1 MDKIRQILINIKKTL
16 IICYHTLIHLI
27 IIKDFDFFYGLPV
40 QMQSIK
46 TKLKVNN
53 KQKTILAKHAGVARH
68 AYNWGLAN
76 CIAEYKET
84 KKRPSAITLHKRL
97 VAKVKS
103 ENPWYYEVSKCAPQ
117 QALRDL
123 DRAFKNFLTLPKSGF
138 PNFKKKGRKDS
149 FYLEGS
155 IKILKGN
162 YIKLP
167 RIGIVKTYE
176 ILPSAPVKNVRISKR
191 AGDWYISFKYDE
203 CQPKAMTKKRAII
216 GVDVGINALA
226 TCSYGTTYANVK
238 AYKQSKKRLTLYQR
252 RVQKKEPGSKN
263 RLKAVKRLAKAHKK
277 VADIR
282 ADALHKLTTW
292 LAKNHSTIVI
302 EDLNVSGML
311 KNHKLAS
318 AIADCGFYE
327 FRRQLT
333 YKCEW
338 YGSELIIA
346 DRFYPSSQICSHCGH
361 QQKMPLSERTYNCAN
376 CGFQA
381 DRDFNAAV
389 NLENYARQ

>member
-1 MDKIRQILINIKKTL
+1 
-16 IICYHTLIHLI
+16 
-27 IIKDFDFFYGLPV
+27 
-40 QMQSIK
+40 MQSIK

-53 KQKTILAKHAGVARH
+53 YQKTILAKHAGVARH
-68 AYNWGLAN
+68 AYNWGLTT
-76 CIAEYKET
+76 CITEYELT
-84 KKRPSAITLHKRL
+84 KKRPSAVTLHKRL
-97 VAKVKS
+97 VAEVKS
-103 ENPWYYEVSKCAPQ
+103 QNPWYYEVSKCAPQ

-123 DRAFKNFLTLPKSGF
+123 DRAFKNFLTIPKRGF
-138 PNFKKKGRKDS
+138 PKFKKKGKKDS

-155 IKILKGN
+155 IKIIQGN

-176 ILPSAPVKNVRISKR
+176 ILPSVPVKNVRISKR
-191 AGDWYISFKYDE
+191 AGDWYISFKYDY
-203 CQPKAMTKKRAII
+203 QPNPTTKERDII

-226 TCSYGTTYANVK
+226 TCSDGSRFANVK
-238 AYKQSKKRLTLYQR
+238 AYKQAKKRLARYQR
-252 RVQKKEPGSKN
+252 RVNKKDPGSKN
-263 RLKAVKRLAKAHKK
+263 RRKGVKKLAKAHKK

-327 FRRQLT
+327 FKRQLT

-338 YGSELIIA
+338 YGSKLVIA
-346 DRFYPSSQICSHCGH
+346 DRFYPSSQICSHCGY
-361 QQKMPLSERTYNCAN
+361 QQKMPLSARTYECGN
-376 CGFQA
+376 CGFHV

-389 NLENYARQ
+389 NLENYVHQ

>member
-1 MDKIRQILINIKKTL
+1 
-16 IICYHTLIHLI
+16 
-27 IIKDFDFFYGLPV
+27 
-40 QMQSIK
+40 MQSIK

-68 AYNWGLAN
+68 AYNWGLAT
-76 CIAEYKET
+76 CISEYKET
-84 KKRPSAITLHKRL
+84 KQRLSAITLHKRL
-97 VAKVKS
+97 VAEVKS

-123 DRAFKNFLTLPKSGF
+123 DRGFKNFLTIPKSGF
-138 PNFKKKGRKDS
+138 PKFKKKGKKDS

-155 IKILKGN
+155 IKILQGN
-162 YIKLP
+162 YIQLP

-176 ILPSAPVKNVRISKR
+176 ILPSVPVQNVTISKK
-191 AGDWYISFKYDE
+191 ADSWYISFKYDE
-203 CQPKAMTKKRAII
+203 RPNHTRKKRGII
-216 GVDVGINALA
+216 GVDVGINTLA
-226 TCSYGTTYANVK
+226 TCSDGTTYANVK
-238 AYKQSKKRLTLYQR
+238 AYKQSKKRRTRYQR
-252 RVQKKEPGSKN
+252 RVNKKEPGSKN
-263 RLKAVKRLAKAHKK
+263 RAKALKKLAKIHKK

-292 LAKNHSTIVI
+292 LAKNHSVIVI

-327 FRRQLT
+327 FKRQLT

-346 DRFYPSSQICSHCGH
+346 DRFYPSSQLCSQCGH
-361 QQKMPLSERTYNCAN
+361 QQKMPLSARRYECSN
-376 CGFQA
+376 CGFEA
-381 DRDFNAAV
+381 DRDFNAA
-389 NLENYARQ
+389 

>member
-1 MDKIRQILINIKKTL
+1 
-16 IICYHTLIHLI
+16 
-27 IIKDFDFFYGLPV
+27 
-40 QMQSIK
+40 MQSIK
-46 TKLKVNN
+46 TKLKLNN

-68 AYNWGLAN
+68 AYNWGLAT
-76 CIAEYKET
+76 CISEYEST

-97 VAKVKS
+97 VAEVKS
-103 ENPWYYEVSKCAPQ
+103 QNPWYYEVSKCAPQ

-123 DRAFKNFLTLPKSGF
+123 EKAFKNFLTIRGRGF
-138 PNFKKKGRKDS
+138 PKFKKKGKKDS

-162 YIKLP
+162 YIQLP
-167 RIGIVKTYE
+167 RIGIIKTYE
-176 ILPSAPVKNVRISKR
+176 ILPSVPVKNVRVSKR
-191 AGDWYISFKYDE
+191 ADNWYISFKYDN
-203 CQPKAMTKKRAII
+203 QPTHTAKQRDII
-216 GVDVGINALA
+216 GVDVGINTLA
-226 TCSYGTTYANVK
+226 TCSDGTPFANRK
-238 AYKQSKKRLTLYQR
+238 AYQQAKKRLRSYQR
-252 RVQKKEPGSKN
+252 RVNKKEPGSKN
-263 RLKAVKRLAKAHKK
+263 RDKAVKRLAILHKK

-282 ADALHKLTTW
+282 ADALHQLTTW

-327 FRRQLT
+327 FKRQLT

-338 YGSELIIA
+338 YGSQLVIA
-346 DRFYPSSQICSHCGH
+346 DRFYPSSQLCSQCGH
-361 QQKMPLSERTYNCAN
+361 QQKMPLSSRRYECSN
-376 CGFQA
+376 CGFEA

-389 NLENYARQ
+389 NLENYVSQ

>member
-1 MDKIRQILINIKKTL
+1 MKS
-16 IICYHTLIHLI
+16 
-27 IIKDFDFFYGLPV
+27 F
-40 QMQSIK
+40 K
-46 TKLKVNN
+46 TKLKL
-53 KQKTILAKHAGVARH
+53 KLQQKTILAKHAGVARH
-68 AYNWGLAN
+68 AYNWGLAT
-76 CIAEYKET
+76 CIKEYEET

-97 VAKVKS
+97 VAEVKS
-103 ENPWYYEVSKCAPQ
+103 INPWYYEVSKCAPQ

-123 DRAFKNFLTLPKSGF
+123 ERAFKNFLTIPKRGF
-138 PNFKKKGRKDS
+138 PVFKKKGKKDS

-176 ILPSAPVKNVRISKR
+176 ILPSVLIKNVTISKR
-191 AGDWYISFKYDE
+191 ADSWYISFKYDLE
-203 CQPKAMTKKRAII
+203 PAPNSPVKKRAVI
-216 GVDVGINALA
+216 GVDVGINTLA
-226 TCSYGTTYANVK
+226 TCSDGTTYANVK
-238 AYKQSKKRLTLYQR
+238 AYKQAKKRLVRHQR
-252 RVQKKEPGSKN
+252 AVSKKVIGSKN
-263 RLKAVKRLAKAHKK
+263 RIKAVKRLAKAHKK

-282 ADALHKLTTW
+282 ADTLHKITTW

-327 FRRQLT
+327 FKRQLT

-338 YGSELIIA
+338 YGSELVIA

-361 QQKMPLSERTYNCAN
+361 QQKMSLSMRTYKCGH
-376 CGFQA
+376 CGFTA

>member
-1 MDKIRQILINIKKTL
+1 
-16 IICYHTLIHLI
+16 
-27 IIKDFDFFYGLPV
+27 
-40 QMQSIK
+40 MQSIK

-53 KQKTILAKHAGVARH
+53 QQKTILAKHAGIARH
-68 AYNWGLAN
+68 AYNWGLAT
-76 CIAEYKET
+76 CICEYESS
-84 KKRPSAITLHKRL
+84 KKRLSAITLHKRL
-97 VAKVKS
+97 VREVKS

-123 DRAFKNFLTLPKSGF
+123 HRAFKNFLSIPKCGF
-138 PNFKKKGRKDS
+138 PKFKKKGKKDS

-155 IKILKGN
+155 IKILEGN

-176 ILPSAPVKNVRISKR
+176 ILPSVPVKNVRISKR
-191 AGDWYISFKYDE
+191 AGDWYISFKYE
-203 CQPKAMTKKRAII
+203 QQPKQTTKERDII
-216 GVDVGINALA
+216 GVDIGINALA
-226 TCSYGTTYANVK
+226 TCSDGTKFANKK
-238 AYKQSKKRLTLYQR
+238 AYKQAKKRLTRYQR
-252 RVQKKEPGSKN
+252 RVNKKELGSKN
-263 RLKAVKRLAKAHKK
+263 RAKAIKKLAKLHKK
-277 VADIR
+277 ISDIR
-282 ADALHKLTTW
+282 AYALHKLTTW

-327 FRRQLT
+327 FKRQLI

-338 YGSELIIA
+338 YGSELVIA

-361 QQKMPLSERTYNCAN
+361 QQKMPLNVRTYECSN
-376 CGFQA
+376 CGFQS

-389 NLENYARQ
+389 NERKLCE

>member
-1 MDKIRQILINIKKTL
+1 
-16 IICYHTLIHLI
+16 
-27 IIKDFDFFYGLPV
+27 
-40 QMQSIK
+40 MQSIK

-53 KQKTILAKHAGVARH
+53 YQKTILAKHAGVARH

-76 CIAEYKET
+76 CITEYEST

-97 VAKVKS
+97 VREVKS

-123 DRAFKNFLTLPKSGF
+123 EKAFKNFLTIPKRGF
-138 PNFKKKGRKDS
+138 PKFKKKGKKDS

-155 IKILKGN
+155 LKILKGN

-176 ILPSAPVKNVRISKR
+176 ILPSYRVKNVRISKR
-191 AGDWYISFKYDE
+191 AGDWYISFKYE
-203 CQPKAMTKKRAII
+203 ERPNQTTKERDII

-226 TCSYGTTYANVK
+226 TCSDGTKFANVK
-238 AYKQSKKRLTLYQR
+238 AYKQAKKRLTRYQR

-263 RLKAVKRLAKAHKK
+263 RAKAVKRLAKAHKK

-282 ADALHKLTTW
+282 ADALNKVTTW

-327 FRRQLT
+327 FKRQLI

-338 YGSELIIA
+338 YGSKLVIA

-361 QQKMPLSERTYNCAN
+361 QQRMPLNVRTYECIN
-376 CGFQA
+376 CGFQS

>member
-1 MDKIRQILINIKKTL
+1 MK
-16 IICYHTLIHLI
+16 
-27 IIKDFDFFYGLPV
+27 
-40 QMQSIK
+40 SIK

-53 KQKTILAKHAGVARH
+53 YQKTILAKHAGVARH
-68 AYNWGLAN
+68 AYNWGLAT
-76 CIAEYKET
+76 CIYEYKST
-84 KKRPSAITLHKRL
+84 KKRPSAITLHQRL
-97 VAKVKS
+97 VAEVKS
-103 ENPWYYEVSKCAPQ
+103 TNPWYYEVSKCAPQ

-123 DRAFKNFLTLPKSGF
+123 DRAFKNFLTIPQRGF
-138 PNFKKKGRKDS
+138 PKFKKKGKKDS

-155 IKILKGN
+155 IKILQGN
-162 YIKLP
+162 YIQLP

-176 ILPSAPVKNVRISKR
+176 ILPSVPVKNVTISKR
-191 AGDWYISFKYDE
+191 ADNWYISFKYDE
-203 CQPKAMTKKRAII
+203 CQPKPPSKKRDII
-216 GVDVGINALA
+216 GVDVGINTLA
-226 TCSYGTTYANVK
+226 TCSDGTKYTNVK
-238 AYKQSKKRLTLYQR
+238 AYKQAKKRLNRYQR
-252 RVQKKEPGSKN
+252 RVKKKELGSKN
-263 RLKAVKRLAKAHKK
+263 RAKAVKRLAKAHKK

-327 FRRQLT
+327 FKRQLT

-338 YGSELIIA
+338 YSSKLVIA
-346 DRFYPSSQICSHCGH
+346 DRFYPSSQICSQCGH
-361 QQKMPLSERTYNCAN
+361 RQKMPLSMRTYECRN
-376 CGFQA
+376 CGFEA

-389 NLENYARQ
+389 NLENYVHQ

>member
-1 MDKIRQILINIKKTL
+1 
-16 IICYHTLIHLI
+16 
-27 IIKDFDFFYGLPV
+27 
-40 QMQSIK
+40 MQSIK

-53 KQKTILAKHAGVARH
+53 YQKTILAKHVGVARH
-68 AYNWGLAN
+68 AYNWGLAT
-76 CIAEYKET
+76 CITEYKST
-84 KKRPSAITLHKRL
+84 KKRPSAVTLHKRL
-97 VAKVKS
+97 VAQVKS
-103 ENPWYYEVSKCAPQ
+103 QNPWYYEVSKCAPQ

-123 DRAFKNFLTLPKSGF
+123 EKAFKNFLSIPQRGF
-138 PNFKKKGRKDS
+138 PKFKKKGKKDS

-155 IKILKGN
+155 INILKGN

-176 ILPSAPVKNVRISKR
+176 ILPSVPIKNVRISKKVD
-191 AGDWYISFKYDE
+191 GWYISFKYDGE
-203 CQPKAMTKKRAII
+203 PTPTAKERDII

-226 TCSYGTTYANVK
+226 TCSDGTTYPNVK
-238 AYKQSKKRLTLYQR
+238 AYKQAQKRRTRYQR
-252 RVQKKEPGSKN
+252 RVNKKEPGSKN
-263 RLKAVKRLAKAHKK
+263 RAKAIKKLAKIHKK

-282 ADALHKLTTW
+282 ADALHKVTTW

-327 FRRQLT
+327 FKRQLI

-361 QQKMPLSERTYNCAN
+361 QQKMPLHKRTYECSN

-389 NLENYARQ
+389 NLENYVHQ

>member
-1 MDKIRQILINIKKTL
+1 MKS
-16 IICYHTLIHLI
+16 
-27 IIKDFDFFYGLPV
+27 F
-40 QMQSIK
+40 K

-53 KQKTILAKHAGVARH
+53 KQKTTLAKHAGVARH
-68 AYNWGLAN
+68 AYNWGLAT
-76 CIAEYKET
+76 CIAEYEEA

-97 VAKVKS
+97 VAEVKS
-103 ENPWYYEVSKCAPQ
+103 INPWYYEVSKCAPQ

-123 DRAFKNFLTLPKSGF
+123 ERALKNFLTIPKIGF
-138 PNFKKKGRKDS
+138 PKFKKKGKKDS
-149 FYLEGS
+149 FYLDGS
-155 IKILKGN
+155 LKILQGN

-176 ILPSAPVKNVRISKR
+176 ILPSVPVKNVRISKR
-191 AGDWYISFKYDE
+191 AGEWYICFKYDY
-203 CQPKAMTKKRAII
+203 QPTPTAKEREII
-216 GVDVGINALA
+216 GVDVGINTLA
-226 TCSYGTTYANVK
+226 TCSDGTRFANVK
-238 AYKQSKKRLTLYQR
+238 AYKQAKKRLTRYQR
-252 RVQKKEPGSKN
+252 RVVKKEPGSKN
-263 RLKAVKRLAKAHKK
+263 RAKAVKRLAKAHKK

-282 ADALHKLTTW
+282 ADTLHKLTTW

-327 FRRQLT
+327 FKRQLS

-338 YGSELIIA
+338 YGSELVIA
-346 DRFYPSSQICSHCGH
+346 DRFYPSSQICSHCRH
-361 QQKMPLSERTYNCAN
+361 QQKMPLSVRTYECGN
-376 CGFQA
+376 CGFKA

-389 NLENYARQ
+389 NLENYVHQ